1 MKNYTFLFLTIIL
14 FSCTSVEVQEFNDNE
29 LNIDE
34 NVIFLE
40 YLENDWQKN
49 LNQNPL
55 FASYVGD
62 KRSNDKINS
71 NSIIQFIEER
81 SSEIESLNQLYSIDQ
96 SKLSEENQLNYKLKE
111 FGLKSSIGL
120 SDFPTYFLRLNQRG
134 GIQSFYETGNRLVY
148 TSKEDYFDWLSRLK
162 QFSSNINNSLEI
174 NKEGLSKGITQ
185 PKIIVEGVVTQ
196 IDAMLNTDIDNNPY
210 LQVFLNADESI
221 ISIEEK
227 NKLIEDAKFLI
238 INEINP
244 AYQRLN
250 SFLKNEYLIK
260 SRDSIGI
267 GDVPGGKDYYEYLA
281 KYFTTTE
288 LTPDEIHQ
296 IGLDEIKRIRSEM
309 DEIIK
314 QVNWDGDF
322 NSFLNYLR
330 TSPRFYYDNSED
342 LFNAYLIMSK
352 TIDPLLTN

>member
-14 FSCTSVEVQEFNDNE
+14 FSCTSVEVQELNDNK

-162 QFSSNINNSLEI
+162 QFPANIYNSLEI

-185 PKIIVEGVVTQ
+185 PKIITEGALGKT
-196 IDAMLNTDIDNNPY
+196 LNIFVNNGSI
-210 LQVFLNADESI
+210 VFDMIRYA
-221 ISIEEK
+221 
-227 NKLIEDAKFLI
+227 
-238 INEINP
+238 
-244 AYQRLN
+244 
-250 SFLKNEYLIK
+250 LKR
-260 SRDSIGI
+260 SS
-267 GDVPGGKDYYEYLA
+267 
-281 KYFTTTE
+281 E
-288 LTPDEIHQ
+288 L
-296 IGLDEIKRIRSEM
+296 S
-309 DEIIK
+309 
-314 QVNWDGDF
+314 
-322 NSFLNYLR
+322 
-330 TSPRFYYDNSED
+330 
-342 LFNAYLIMSK
+342 
-352 TIDPLLTN
+352 

>member
-1 MKNYTFLFLTIIL
+1 MKNYTFLFITIIL
-14 FSCTSVEVQEFNDNE
+14 FSCTSVEVQEFNNNE
-29 LNIDE
+29 LKIDE
-34 NVIFLE
+34 NEIFLE
-40 YLENDWQKN
+40 YLENDWQKS

-71 NSIIQFIEER
+71 NSIIQFVEER

-162 QFSSNINNSLEI
+162 QFSTNINNSLEI

-196 IDAMLNTDIDNNPY
+196 IDAILKTDIDNNPY

-221 ISIEEK
+221 ISVEEK
-227 NKLIEDAKFLI
+227 NKLIEDAKFL
-238 INEINP
+238 
-244 AYQRLN
+244 
-250 SFLKNEYLIK
+250 
-260 SRDSIGI
+260 
-267 GDVPGGKDYYEYLA
+267 
-281 KYFTTTE
+281 
-288 LTPDEIHQ
+288 
-296 IGLDEIKRIRSEM
+296 
-309 DEIIK
+309 
-314 QVNWDGDF
+314 
-322 NSFLNYLR
+322 
-330 TSPRFYYDNSED
+330 
-342 LFNAYLIMSK
+342 
-352 TIDPLLTN
+352 